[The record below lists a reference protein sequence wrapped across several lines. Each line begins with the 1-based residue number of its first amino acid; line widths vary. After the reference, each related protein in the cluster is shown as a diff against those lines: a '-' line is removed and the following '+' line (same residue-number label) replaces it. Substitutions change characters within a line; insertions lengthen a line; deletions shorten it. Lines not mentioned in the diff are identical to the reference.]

1 VGRIEAR
8 LKELNLELPADRLV
22 PRANAVHWRKTGNQ
36 VHVSG
41 QGPFWGGKFVIT
53 GRLGKDL
60 SVEQGKEAAKIAA
73 LNIFAHLRDACDGDL
88 DRIVSCVMIQ
98 GYVRCTDEFAETPLV
113 INGASDLIVAVLG
126 EPGRH
131 ARYAIGVNALPR
143 DIPVE
148 VGGLFEIRV

>member
-1 VGRIEAR
+1 MGRIEAR

-22 PRANAVHWRKTGNQ
+22 PRANAVHWRKSGNQ

-41 QGPFWGGKFVIT
+41 QGPFWGGKFVVT

-60 SVEQGKEAAKIAA
+60 TVDQGKEAAKIAA

-88 DRIVSCVMIQ
+88 DRVISCVMIQ

-126 EPGRH
+126 ESGRH

-148 VGGLFEIRV
+148 VGGLFEIRL